1 MSSADTT
8 RTTGK
13 RISYVAIEGCIG
25 VGKTTLTNAIA
36 SRLSAR
42 TVLEEFEDNPFLA
55 DFYKDKQAHAF
66 KTQLFFLL
74 SRFNQ
79 QDAIAQSDLF
89 EQAVVAD
96 YLFSKDRIFAEL
108 TLQGSEMKLYDQVF
122 SALHERTTHPDL
134 VIFLRAP
141 LDLIL
146 ERIKHRGRDY
156 EKDMDVAYLEAL
168 VDAYQRFFSNYTH
181 APVLT
186 VDTTELN
193 FPEREQDTDLVLAA
207 AKRVVENGERRYILT
222 GPPRQPRLL

>member
-1 MSSADTT
+1 MANETP
-8 RTTGK
+8 K
-13 RISYVAIEGCIG
+13 PMSYVAIEGCIG
-25 VGKTTLTNAIA
+25 VGKTTLTHALAN
-36 SRLSAR
+36 RLNAR

-55 DFYKDKQAHAF
+55 DFYKDKETHAF

-74 SRFNQ
+74 SRFKQ

-89 EQAVVAD
+89 ERSVVAD

-108 TLQGSEMKLYDQVF
+108 TLEGSEMQLYDQVF

-146 ERIKHRGRDY
+146 DRIRRRGRDY
-156 EKDMDVAYLEAL
+156 EQDMDPVYLESL
-168 VDAYQRFFSNYTH
+168 VDAYQRFFSEYSH

-193 FPEREQDTDLVLAA
+193 FPERESDADLVLEAA
-207 AKRVVENGERRYILT
+207 RRVVEQGERRYLLS
-222 GPPRQPRLL
+222 GRPRQPRLI

>member
-1 MSSADTT
+1 MANETP
-8 RTTGK
+8 K
-13 RISYVAIEGCIG
+13 PMSYVAIEGCIG
-25 VGKTTLTNAIA
+25 VGKTTLTHALA
-36 SRLSAR
+36 DRLNAR

-55 DFYKDKQAHAF
+55 DFYKDKAAHAF

-74 SRFNQ
+74 SRFKQ

-89 EQAVVAD
+89 ERSVVAD

-108 TLQGSEMKLYDQVF
+108 TLAGSEMQLYDQVF

-146 ERIKHRGRDY
+146 DRIRRRGRAY
-156 EKDMDVAYLEAL
+156 EQDMDPGYLEAL
-168 VDAYQRFFSNYTH
+168 VDAYQRFFSEYAH

-193 FPEREQDTDLVLAA
+193 FPERESDADLVLDAA
-207 AKRVVENGERRYILT
+207 RRVVENGERRYLLS
-222 GPPRQPRLL
+222 GRPRQPRLI